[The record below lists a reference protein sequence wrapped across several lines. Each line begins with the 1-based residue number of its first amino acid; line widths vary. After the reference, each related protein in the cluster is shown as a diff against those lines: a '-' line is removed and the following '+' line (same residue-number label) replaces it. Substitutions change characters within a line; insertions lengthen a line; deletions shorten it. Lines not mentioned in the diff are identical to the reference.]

1 MKTYSKFIAA
11 SFGLLMMA
19 LPSIASANI
28 GFSQP
33 ANVQPAVLEQTA
45 APQPHLTLAYWHRL
59 GRAAIGTSAIITRTS
74 AVNSHAHR

>member
-1 MKTYSKFIAA
+1 MKMYSKFIAA

-33 ANVQPAVLEQTA
+33 ANVQPAVLEQTT
-45 APQPHLTLAYWHRL
+45 APQPHLTLAYWHRSWACSN
-59 GRAAIGTSAIITRTS
+59 RHFRY
-74 AVNSHAHR
+74 HHPYRCR

>member
-28 GFSQP
+28 GFSQS
-33 ANVQPAVLEQTA
+33 ANVQPAVLQETA
-45 APQPHLTLAYWHRL
+45 AQQPHLTLTYYHHR
-59 GRAAIGTSAIITRTS
+59 GWACSNRHFRY
-74 AVNSHAHR
+74 HHPYECR